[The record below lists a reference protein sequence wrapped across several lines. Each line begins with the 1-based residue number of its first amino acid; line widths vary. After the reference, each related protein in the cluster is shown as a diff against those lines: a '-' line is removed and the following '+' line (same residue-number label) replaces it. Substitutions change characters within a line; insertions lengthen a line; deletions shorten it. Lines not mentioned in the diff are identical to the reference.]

1 MCEMREKILRGWT
14 SLSDNAV
21 MENIAKGVIS
31 IKDLETTIAT
41 DKDSKSRTRLE
52 NIKKQMKD
60 KDQQMWAEAVANDTI
75 EAYRAYVDFF
85 GDDGVHSVEA
95 KKKIKDKDYEAW
107 KKAQECHTL
116 DAINGYLN
124 DFPDGDFVEE
134 CRRLADDLPWYET
147 KDKNTINAYNEYK
160 KKYPGKHDKEADQL
174 IEKIEDENDWNTA
187 CKLGN
192 KAAYQD
198 YLDNRP
204 GKLHAHK
211 EEAEQRITNVSGRDL
226 LLDELRKNIDAYSVV
241 KLKEKVENN
250 VVTWED
256 LEEIFTKDQIE
267 AIQNYTVAED
277 LPIVTDYHKLPRGYT
292 EVYFWGLRRTGKT
305 CAIGA
310 TVGYLQHVRKSL
322 DPIICPGQRYLFD
335 LVNLFQNDGNVCTL
349 PKGSPTGTLPCM
361 AFSFRDKVKPKAYR
375 KAMLIDVAGEV
386 FSGIFKVM
394 NGVSVAPDEQEAI
407 DHLKRCL
414 TDSYNNKIHFF
425 IIEYGNDDLL
435 NVSGYG
441 KVKKSQI
448 MQSLVQYFAE
458 QKLFRKSSV
467 SMNILVTK
475 CDRIK
480 KEEKLR
486 VHETEKYIENS
497 NWGGVKN
504 HILKISE
511 QAHTGGIK
519 VKAFSIGNVF
529 LQDLCIFNPSYAE
542 KIIDVIEEAVTPDY
556 DTWWGRLLKAFKS

>member
-1 MCEMREKILRGWT
+1 MCEMREKILRSWK
-14 SLSDNAV
+14 SLPDNAV
-21 MENIAKGVIS
+21 MENIAKRIIS
-31 IKDLETTIAT
+31 IKDLETTIAA
-41 DKDSKSRTRLE
+41 DKDHKSRTRLE
-52 NIKKQMKD
+52 DIRKLMKN
-60 KDQQMWAEAVANDTI
+60 KEQQMWAEATAKDTV
-75 EAYRAYVDFF
+75 EAYRAYIDFF
-85 GDDGVHSVEA
+85 GDEGANSAEA
-95 KKKIKDKDYEAW
+95 KKEIKDKDYEAW

-116 DAINGYLN
+116 DAIDSYLKQ
-124 DFPDGDFVEE
+124 FPDGDFVEE

-160 KKYPGKHDKEADQL
+160 KKYPGKHDKEADQH
-174 IEKIEDENDWNTA
+174 IEEIEDENDWNTA

-192 KAAYQD
+192 KTAYQD
-198 YLDNRP
+198 YLDKRP

-211 EEAEQRITNVSGRDL
+211 KEAEERIVNVSGRDL
-226 LLDELRKNIDAYSVV
+226 LLDELKENIDAYSVV
-241 KLKEKVENN
+241 ELIKKVENN
-250 VVTWED
+250 VVAWED
-256 LEEIFTKDQIE
+256 LEEIFTEDQIE
-267 AIQNYTVAED
+267 AIQNYTSAED
-277 LPIVTDYHKLPRGYT
+277 LPIVNDYNKLPRGYT
-292 EVYFWGLRRTGKT
+292 EVYFWGLKGTGKT

-310 TVGYLQHVRKSL
+310 TLGYLQHVRKSL
-322 DPIICPGQRYLFD
+322 DPIICPGQKYLFD

-361 AFSFRDKVKPKAYR
+361 AFSFRDKVKTKAYR

-394 NGVSVAPDEQEAI
+394 NEIRIDKQEEEAI
-407 DHLKRCL
+407 DHLKSCL

-435 NVSGYG
+435 NVPGYG
-441 KVKKSQI
+441 KVRKSQI

-480 KEEKLR
+480 DEKLR
-486 VHETEKYIENS
+486 VCETEKYIENS

-519 VKAFSIGNVF
+519 VKTFSIGNVF
-529 LQDLCIFNPSYAE
+529 LQDLCIFNPNYAE